1 MLKNRIFKSLKVK
14 NIYLKSI
21 KYNDYDNL
29 KQAEKLKISKDVDI
43 EYRNDKDVSF
53 ILEERILFNE
63 GKKAEIIVQVIIQVK
78 IELIA
83 DNVENIN
90 DELKDIAKKI
100 IDVNAVDKKISL
112 LVGNVT
118 SALGDIPII
127 LPDESFEK
135 ESEEVM

>member
-1 MLKNRIFKSLKVK
+1 M
-14 NIYLKSI
+14 KSI

-29 KQAEKLKISKDVDI
+29 KQAEKLNISKDI

-53 ILEERILFNE
+53 IFEVRILFNE

-83 DNVENIN
+83 DNIENIN
-90 DELKDIAKKI
+90 DALKDIAKKI
-100 IDVNAVDKKISL
+100 IDVDAVDKKISL
-112 LVGNVT
+112 LIGNVT
-118 SALGDIPII
+118 SALGDIPVI
-127 LPDESFEK
+127 LPDETYEK